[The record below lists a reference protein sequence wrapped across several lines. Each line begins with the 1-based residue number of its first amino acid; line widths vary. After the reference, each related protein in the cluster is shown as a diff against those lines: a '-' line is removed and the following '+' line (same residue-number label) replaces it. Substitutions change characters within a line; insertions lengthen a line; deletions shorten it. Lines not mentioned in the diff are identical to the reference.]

1 MANWTI
7 KIDVADLWEKY
18 QDDED
23 FEAFKE
29 ALFPRL
35 REKLS
40 EVEDKLGSDVA
51 MEFDD
56 LVDQIEYNADD
67 VEEFDYIW
75 QDLYDWAD
83 TNMVWLGTF

>member
-7 KIDVADLWEKY
+7 KIDVSDLWEKY

-29 ALFPRL
+29 ALLPRL

-40 EVEDKLGSDVA
+40 EVEEELGSGVA

-56 LVDQIEYNADD
+56 MIDQIEYNADD

-83 TNMVWLGTF
+83 ANLVWLGTF